1 MPLARHLVTL
11 SLTFGACTTPPA
23 ADPPAPQPLGVQRSQ
38 LVGTWRLDSLA
49 VYPLA
54 ASAQTLPD
62 STRRVLDTYEA
73 TLRSANTQFRTA
85 EMRITS
91 RYEADSTYEHS
102 VAPKDTTQGR
112 YAERGRWAFD
122 PATQRLSCR
131 SEAGR
136 PCPHDRAVVERADDR
151 ELVLRLELRGR
162 AVGLGEY
169 FRLVRVAR

>member
-38 LVGTWRLDSLA
+38 LVGIWRLDSLA
-49 VYPLA
+49 VYPLEP
-54 ASAQTLPD
+54 SPQTLPD
-62 STRRVLDTYEA
+62 STRRVLGTYEA
-73 TLRSANTQFRTA
+73 TLRGANTQFHTG

-91 RYEADSTYEHS
+91 RYDADSTYEHS

-112 YAERGRWAFD
+112 YSERGRWAFD
-122 PATQRLSCR
+122 PSTQTLTCR

-136 PCPHDRAVVERADDR
+136 PCPHDRAVVERADDL
-151 ELVLRLELRGR
+151 ELLLRLELQGR
-162 AVGLGEY
+162 AAGLGEY
-169 FRLVRVAR
+169 FRLVRVSR